1 MTMNENVEKVV
12 DAIMDL
18 LHKRRVNLKCE
29 ISEVC
34 KSEVERGE

>member
-1 MTMNENVEKVV
+1 MTMNENVGKVV

-18 LHKRRVNLKCE
+18 LHKRIDKLKCE